1 MENKTTRAKTGGR
14 RANTPNR
21 INAQSKQIIA
31 DLVNSEVLKIPELL
45 DKLKPKDRL
54 EIIVKLISFVVPKQ
68 TKIELEADLPER
80 FIPVLVNLTIEA
92 PEPLKI
98 EK

>member
-1 MENKTTRAKTGGR
+1 LETRPKTGGR
-14 RANTPNR
+14 KPNTPNR
-21 INAQSKQIIA
+21 INAQAKQ
-31 DLVNSEVLKIPELL
+31 LVQNLINTEILKMPELL
-45 DKLKPKDRL
+45 EQLKPKDRL
-54 EIIVKLISFVVPKQ
+54 DVIVKLIGYIMPKQ